1 MKRSL
6 ILGAFLAACGGTA
19 NWTPDPLPD
28 PLPADA
34 GATEPP
40 VPLCPGE
47 EEPAPT
53 DCQTLV
59 YDLATGYC
67 NRWQPCGGAQ

>member
-6 ILGAFLAACGGTA
+6 ILGALVLACGGSVGEA
-19 NWTPDPLPD
+19 PVDAPDGG
-28 PLPADA
+28 
-34 GATEPP
+34 GAPERVEIPN
-40 VPLCPGE
+40 CPGE
-47 EEPAPT
+47 REPEQD

-67 NRWQPCGGAQ
+67 NRWEPCR